1 MDRLAR
7 RAGDTAQE
15 LDELLG
21 GDAETNAAEARAV
34 LAGAKGP
41 VRDAVV
47 LNAAGAIVA
56 HAGLSSRAEW
66 LPAWEDGLARAG
78 EAIDSGAAEQLLAR
92 WVRFSQQV

>member
-1 MDRLAR
+1 M
-7 RAGDTAQE
+7 
-15 LDELLG
+15 LG
-21 GDAETNAAEARAV
+21 
-34 LAGAKGP
+34 GAKGA

-66 LPAWEDGLARAG
+66 LPAWEDGLRRPSA
-78 EAIDSGAAEQLLAR
+78 AIDTGAAEQLLAR